1 MVLKVVVTP
10 KSIVCMERGRG
21 RNLRKKNGNKKDL
34 LNQILSF
41 SKRLA

>member
-1 MVLKVVVTP
+1 MVWKVVVTP
-10 KSIVCMERGRG
+10 KSIVCMKRGGG

-34 LNQILSF
+34 SSQILSF